1 MGEGKENCG
10 GRNCFPALNEISKTV
25 LNIRELN
32 APTFLNPRLAAGVW
46 DCVSRLAKEKAREK
60 NNKYCELPTSLS
72 TGHTGHHLM
81 HSTTGVAKCVGRSTR
96 WQVVPPDKTV

>member
-10 GRNCFPALNEISKTV
+10 GRNCFPAPNERSKTV

-32 APTFLNPRLAAGVW
+32 APTFLNPCLATGVW

-60 NNKYCELPTSLS
+60 TNKYCELPTSLS
-72 TGHTGHHLM
+72 TGHAGTAQVLQSVLG
-81 HSTTGVAKCVGRSTR
+81 GAQDGRR
-96 WQVVPPDKTV
+96 FL